1 MLLRRGG
8 LMALLLL
15 LLLRLGGLLARLLAG
30 GCGLCHDL
38 LSVLWLI
45 IRPLSR
51 KRSVAVIGADRF

>member
-8 LMALLLL
+8 LLALLLL

-51 KRSVAVIGADRF
+51 NAVLP